1 MLRQA
6 TLGAVELARE
16 HRISGWIADDW
27 LPGPVRPT
35 GLASIAKEVLP
46 QPAQVGL
53 LRFARLDAV
62 DPLNE
67 LRIG

>member
-1 MLRQA
+1 MPCQA
-6 TLGAVELARE
+6 TLGTVELARE

-27 LPGPVRPT
+27 LSGPVRLT
-35 GLASIAKEVLP
+35 ELAWIAKKVLP
-46 QPAQVGL
+46 QLVQVGL
-53 LRFARLDAV
+53 LWVARLDAV